1 MLPNDLIH
9 RFTTHLKET
18 LQKALSFAVNNGR
31 DLVEPGDL
39 IVGLLNEK
47 GSLGGEIL
55 QKAGCTPKE
64 AGDFFRGSPNKKQSL
79 LALDLSNSV
88 KKLLER
94 CIVIAHLREHK
105 FVGTEHLLSAILESD
120 DLTLLDYFKS
130 HAIDINVLK
139 EQTESILKSTSNFP
153 NMDQMLQRMQNEDD
167 YLGSDLTDEDRPLMP
182 PANSRISRPAAAS
195 ALESFA
201 RNLTHAQI
209 VEKLDPVV
217 GRDRELERIIEI
229 LIRRTKSNPVLLG
242 DPGVGKTA
250 IVEGLAQR
258 LALGEVPDA
267 LHGHRLLSLDL
278 ASTVAG
284 TMYRGEFEARLK
296 QVVEEAKQ
304 DPKTILFIDEIHN
317 IVGAGSTSGSLDAA
331 NILKPALARGE
342 IRCIGATT
350 WAEYKKH
357 IEADAAL
364 ERRFQ
369 PILIDEPTPEATLD
383 MLKCLEKKYAEH
395 HRVKFHP
402 QTLKTAV
409 SLAELYLTDRLFPD
423 KAVDLMDE
431 AAASVVAKK
440 QSQDHLERISVLDA
454 AIKAKIQESE
464 DLIRRHE
471 MEQAEKSQTQADQLQ
486 KSKDE
491 IIQEL
496 ERERKQNRPVIKPE
510 DVAKVVARI
519 TNVPVST
526 ILATER
532 ERLADLEQKLSEH
545 IFGQTKAIDQASDV
559 IRRARLGLHDPRR
572 PKASML
578 LVGPSGTGKT
588 ELCRALAVN
597 LFGRPDALI
606 KLDMSEFAEPHSISK
621 LVGSPAGYVGY
632 RESTKLTDA
641 IRKKPHCVVCFDE
654 IEKAHHDVQH
664 TLLQVLE
671 DGHLTDA
678 TGRTISLR
686 HAYIILTSNVG
697 SDQLGKKALGFGG
710 QTDESSSIIQEEVKR
725 IFKPELLNRLDRI
738 IIFNPLSAE
747 HMRQILDRELGE
759 VCQRLQQVQKVAC
772 EITDSVCDWLMQ
784 QNLPAEEGARA
795 IRRLVEREISAP
807 LGKYLIQKRKRSKI
821 KITSSPEGLHFK

>member
-18 LQKALSFAVNNGR
+18 LQKALSFAVTNGR

-64 AGDFFRGSPNKKQSL
+64 ANQFFRGSPNKKQSL

-105 FVGTEHLLSAILESD
+105 FVGTEHLMSALLECD
-120 DLTLLDYFKS
+120 DLTVLDYFKS
-130 HAIDINVLK
+130 HAIDINILR
-139 EQTESILKSTSNFP
+139 EQTEAILKSTSNFP
-153 NMDQMLQRMQNEDD
+153 NMDQMLQRLQNEDD
-167 YLGSDLTDEDRPLMP
+167 YLGSDLTDEE
-182 PANSRISRPAAAS
+182 RISMSPMNPRTPRPATSS
-195 ALESFA
+195 ALESFS
-201 RNLTHAQI
+201 RNLTQAQI

-258 LALGEVPDA
+258 LALGDVPDA
-267 LHGHRLLSLDL
+267 LHGHRVLSLDL

-296 QVVEEAKQ
+296 QVVEEAKK

-369 PILIDEPTPEATLD
+369 PIMIDEPTPEATLE
-383 MLKCLEKKYAEH
+383 MLKCLEKKYADH
-395 HRVKFHP
+395 HQVKFHP

-409 SLAELYLTDRLFPD
+409 NLAETYMTDRLFPD

-431 AAASVVAKK
+431 AAASVVAKR
-440 QSQDHLERISVLDA
+440 QSHEHLERMSVLDA
-454 AIKAKIQESE
+454 AIKAKSQEAE
-464 DLIRRHE
+464 ELIGRHE
-471 MEQAEKSQTQADQLQ
+471 IEQAEKSKSEADKLQ
-486 KSKDE
+486 QSKDC

-496 ERERKQNRPVIKPE
+496 ENERKQNRPIIKPE

-519 TNVPVST
+519 TNVPVSI
-526 ILATER
+526 ILSTER
-532 ERLADLEQKLSEH
+532 ERLADLETNLSER
-545 IFGQTKAIDQASDV
+545 ILGQEQAINQASDV
-559 IRRARLGLHDPRR
+559 VRRARLGLHDPRR

-588 ELCRALAVN
+588 ELCRALAIN

-654 IEKAHHDVQH
+654 IEKAHQDVQH
-664 TLLQVLE
+664 TLLQILE
-671 DGHLTDA
+671 DGQITDS
-678 TGRTISLR
+678 TGRVISLR
-686 HAYIILTSNVG
+686 NAYIVLTSNVG
-697 SDQLGKKALGFGG
+697 SDQLGRKSLGFGG
-710 QTDESSSIIQEEVKR
+710 RTDEANSIIHDEVKR
-725 IFKPELLNRLDRI
+725 IFKPELINRLDRI
-738 IIFNPLSAE
+738 IVFNPLSSE
-747 HMRQILDRELGE
+747 HMRKILDRELSE
-759 VCQRLQQVQKVAC
+759 VCGRLQQVQKVAC
-772 EITDSVCDWLMQ
+772 EFTDSVCDWLMQ

-807 LGKYLIQKRKRSKI
+807 LGKYLIQKKKKSKI
-821 KITSSPEGLHFK
+821 KIFTAPDGLRFR